1 MQKIEGTS
9 RNLFICY
16 TPFHCIVSLLL
27 QITYFQ
33 EESNEVVV
41 VSTMNGFEQ
50 VGKSIE
56 NTEIF
61 SKVHYVDMGQLQ
73 GRYEYMKATFSPT
86 YFMKKIGFEI
96 KKYDH
101 IFSNNLYGD
110 LENAIYYFNKNAEI
124 SMYDEGYSTYT
135 SDFLYAIKK
144 FSFGHKFVRSCSRFL
159 LRRNYI
165 DKNIKDI
172 YLFDP
177 DLCIQKM
184 PFTIKKILVG
194 NDELNVKFLELIQKI
209 FNTEL
214 VQDEYQQDY
223 IFFEECFAE
232 DFNNNGDL
240 EIVEKI
246 ASIVGRENLLI
257 KLHPRDTTNRFIRLG
272 YKTNK
277 TFSVPWEALALTMK
291 KMPLMC
297 ITFSSG
303 AALNYQF
310 LTKKKNRTILLYK
323 LMPDD
328 FIHMTAEQLEW
339 FNRYTKKYGK
349 EICVP
354 ESMDE
359 LRVYL
364 NDKRV

>member
-1 MQKIEGTS
+1 M
-9 RNLFICY
+9 
-16 TPFHCIVSLLL
+16 
-27 QITYFQ
+27 
-33 EESNEVVV
+33 
-41 VSTMNGFEQ
+41 
-50 VGKSIE
+50 
-56 NTEIF
+56 
-61 SKVHYVDMGQLQ
+61 
-73 GRYEYMKATFSPT
+73 
-86 YFMKKIGFEI
+86 
-96 KKYDH
+96 
-101 IFSNNLYGD
+101 
-110 LENAIYYFNKNAEI
+110 
-124 SMYDEGYSTYT
+124 
-135 SDFLYAIKK
+135 
-144 FSFGHKFVRSCSRFL
+144 
-159 LRRNYI
+159 
-165 DKNIKDI
+165 
-172 YLFDP
+172 
-177 DLCIQKM
+177 
-184 PFTIKKILVG
+184 
-194 NDELNVKFLELIQKI
+194 
-209 FNTEL
+209 
-214 VQDEYQQDY
+214 
-223 IFFEECFAE
+223 
-232 DFNNNGDL
+232 

-354 ESMDE
+354 
-359 LRVYL
+359 
-364 NDKRV
+364 